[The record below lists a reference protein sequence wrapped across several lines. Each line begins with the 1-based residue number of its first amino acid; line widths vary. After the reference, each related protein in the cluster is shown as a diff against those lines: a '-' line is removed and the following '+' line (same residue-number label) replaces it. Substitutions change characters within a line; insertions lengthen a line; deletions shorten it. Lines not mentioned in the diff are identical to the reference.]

1 MDLQTERADVGA
13 AKVSSAAMDI
23 LVVLRTSF
31 TFNVAI
37 AFELRAFL
45 VIVHKLEY
53 EAYSHT
59 VCQISCSSS
68 LDPTYTVIVGIS
80 LLAAIATHVV
90 ILAFVGLKDSNLAFR
105 CAGYLDKVGYSLCL
119 NLF

>member
-1 MDLQTERADVGA
+1 MYEDAAVGA
-13 AKVSSAAMDI
+13 AEVGNAATGN
-23 LVVLRTSF
+23 LEVLQISF
-31 TFNVAI
+31 TFDEVKVT
-37 AFELRAFL
+37 AFENRAFL